1 MPTVVTPQIK
11 MDVSNSLTNLA
22 IICFAWGGKYKT
34 GFQTFQEL
42 MYAGL
47 VEDISADASPGKRR
61 VRKPRTA
68 ASTPTTEQVVENSY
82 VTIGRRGRG
91 RPPKA
96 ANSVTKMPT
105 QERAGTPNNNDL
117 VLAAISA
124 AGTSRQAVKANP
136 TLSGIRPNHI
146 GISISRLLR
155 SARIVEREGVLYNI
169 TTSDQRAAAA

>member
-1 MPTVVTPQIK
+1 
-11 MDVSNSLTNLA
+11 
-22 IICFAWGGKYKT
+22 
-34 GFQTFQEL
+34 

-68 ASTPTTEQVVENSY
+68 ASTPTTEQVVENLY

-105 QERAGTPNNNDL
+105 QEG
-117 VLAAISA
+117 LAL
-124 AGTSRQAVKANP
+124 P
-136 TLSGIRPNHI
+136 TT
-146 GISISRLLR
+146 
-155 SARIVEREGVLYNI
+155 
-169 TTSDQRAAAA
+169 TTSSWRPSAQPEHLGKP